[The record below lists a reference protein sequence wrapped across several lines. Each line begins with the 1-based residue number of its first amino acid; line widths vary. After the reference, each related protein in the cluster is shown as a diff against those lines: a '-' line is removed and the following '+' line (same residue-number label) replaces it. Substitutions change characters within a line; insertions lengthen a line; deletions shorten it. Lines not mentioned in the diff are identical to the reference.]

1 MKTFVLAGAVALAVA
16 LPGSAM
22 AKDAWCYSSDD
33 GEYACNFKSLDA
45 NGSFEI
51 SADGMPTFLVWIDT
65 PGQAFVSAIFGV
77 GTRAVSLPGTYYR
90 SEEDGACW
98 VSDATDTEICAW

>member
-1 MKTFVLAGAVALAVA
+1 MKIRVLSSAVALALCIAGPAV
-16 LPGSAM
+16 G
-22 AKDAWCYSSDD
+22 KDATCYTSDD
-33 GEYACNFKSLDA
+33 GEYDCDFKALDA

-51 SADGMPTFLVWIDT
+51 SADDKPTFQLWIDT
-65 PGQAFVSAIFGV
+65 PGVGFVNAIFGV
-77 GTRAVSLPGTYYR
+77 GTRAVALPGTYYR